1 MKKISILCFV
11 MFCFLTS
18 FSQKYNYGACFVN
31 PNFIKLEGKIVIT
44 DSTVNI
50 SSIYKGVEKV
60 NSYSV
65 VKKVNGIIYITDGV
79 MTHSIAM
86 NSESGKKKG
95 FEYDT
100 LIILTFDSRQGVG
113 QNMMYYSKLVSN

>member
-1 MKKISILCFV
+1 
-11 MFCFLTS
+11 MFCFFNS

-31 PNFIKLEGKIVIT
+31 PNFIKLEGKILIS

-50 SSIYKGVEKV
+50 SSIYKGEEKI

-86 NSESGKKKG
+86 NSQSGKKKG

-100 LIILTFDSRQGVG
+100 ILIFTFDSRQGVG
-113 QNMMYYSKLVSN
+113 QNMMYYSKLDNN